1 MRDGMVEIRESY
13 FKRAD
18 GTVHMRRY
26 VDNDLVW
33 EGPSSLVFIDFSV
46 ADAPWNLI
54 CKPATSLVKE
64 APKAMVKWSVP
75 CTTL

>member
-1 MRDGMVEIRESY
+1 MWTDTVDLSQEPGEWWVWLMRDGMVEIRESY

-46 ADAPWNLI
+46 ADAP
-54 CKPATSLVKE
+54 
-64 APKAMVKWSVP
+64 
-75 CTTL
+75 